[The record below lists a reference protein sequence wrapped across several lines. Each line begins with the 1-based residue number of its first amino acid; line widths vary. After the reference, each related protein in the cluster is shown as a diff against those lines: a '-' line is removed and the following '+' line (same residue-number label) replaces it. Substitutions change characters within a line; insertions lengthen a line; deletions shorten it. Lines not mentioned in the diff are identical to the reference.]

1 MIDGQP
7 ASRPRWLGASGDIAH
22 DIREMIDEVWN
33 RKNVGLLHDDVAPAA
48 IVHTSTGDRI
58 GPDVTIADVLRTLAG
73 FPDLR
78 TTVHDVIWRPFEGRQ
93 AGCSASFRW
102 SWSGHNTG
110 HSVYGPPTG
119 RLVTATGITTLSIR
133 QGMIVEAWIAADT
146 STIIE
151 GLGIGI
157 DTLLP
162 VLRANRLTHIPDP
175 DIVGEVV
182 SPLVEVPP
190 AASGGFAFDVGVMLR
205 QRLHDIWNRRLLGTI
220 ADLYASS
227 CQHHGTGGRECQGHD
242 ELMHDTLALLAAFSD
257 LQMFI
262 DDLLWVDDGNARY
275 RAAMRWSMIGTHDG
289 PGVWGRPTGRR
300 VRITGATHQ
309 HIEHDQIVEEW
320 VVWDEMSLLAQ
331 LHVPLMDL
339 SVDDGDTGD
348 ASAHADSTI
357 DEYHGKAR

>member
-7 ASRPRWLGASGDIAH
+7 ASRSRWLGASGDIAH
-22 DIREMIDEVWN
+22 DIREMVDDVWN
-33 RKNVGLLHDDVAPAA
+33 RKNVGLFHDYVAPTA

-58 GPDVTIADVLRTLAG
+58 GPDATIADVLRTLAG

-110 HSVYGPPTG
+110 YSIYGPPTG

-146 STIIE
+146 STIVE
-151 GLGIGI
+151 GLGIGTT
-157 DTLLP
+157 TLLP
-162 VLRANRLTHIPDP
+162 ALRANRLTHIPAA
-175 DIVGEVV
+175 DIVGEII
-182 SPLVEVPP
+182 SPLMESPQVDSGN
-190 AASGGFAFDVGVMLR
+190 AAPDVGASLR

-220 ADLYASS
+220 ADLYAPS
-227 CQHHGTGGRECQGHD
+227 CHRHETGGRERQGHH
-242 ELMHDTLALLAAFSD
+242 ELTHDTVALLATFPD
-257 LQMFI
+257 LRLFI
-262 DDLLWVDDGNARY
+262 DDLFWVDEGNARY
-275 RAAMRWSMIGTHDG
+275 RAAMRWSIIGTHDG
-289 PGVWGRPTGRR
+289 PGVWGGPTGRR
-300 VRITGATHQ
+300 IRITGATHQ
-309 HIEHDQIVEEW
+309 HIRHDQIVEEW
-320 VVWDEMSLLAQ
+320 VVWDELSLLAR

-348 ASAHADSTI
+348 APVGDDSTI
-357 DEYHGKAR
+357 DE